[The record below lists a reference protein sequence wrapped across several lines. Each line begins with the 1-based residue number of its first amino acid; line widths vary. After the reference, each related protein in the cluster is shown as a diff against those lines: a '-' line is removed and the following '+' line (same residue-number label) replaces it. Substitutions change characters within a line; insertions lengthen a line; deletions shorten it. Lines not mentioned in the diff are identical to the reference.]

1 VNVLANSVVS
11 SGTSHRIIE
20 LAGAVAILLWLALG
34 YWTYRDAQRRIESPI
49 LVGLATLVG
58 LFPPFIGPFIYMLFR
73 PPEFIDDRR
82 ERELEIRAIESRLAG
97 ADLSCPVCHA
107 DVDPSFLVCPV
118 CTTKLKQACS
128 NCQAPLE
135 PLWQICPYCETPM
148 QRPKSGAPPALG
160 TRRTATA
167 AATTSRRRSA
177 R

>member
-1 VNVLANSVVS
+1 VNVLASFLS
-11 SGTSHRIIE
+11 SGTAHFVMEASVGV
-20 LAGAVAILLWLALG
+20 LVAFWLALG
-34 YWTYRDAQRRIESPI
+34 YWTFRDASRRIESPI
-49 LVGLATLVG
+49 LVGLSTLVG

-82 ERELEIRAIESRLAG
+82 ERELEIRAIESRLAA
-97 ADLSCPVCHA
+97 ADISCPVCHA

-128 NCQAPLE
+128 SCNAPLE
-135 PLWQICPYCETPM
+135 PLWQVCPYCETPM

-160 TRRTATA
+160 TRRAPTTAATA
-167 AATTSRRRSA
+167 RRRAS

>member
-1 VNVLANSVVS
+1 VNVLASFFS
-11 SGTSHRIIE
+11 SGTSRLIIE
-20 LAGAVAILLWLALG
+20 WGAVVVVLLWLALG
-34 YWTYRDAQRRIESPI
+34 YWTFRDAQRRIENPLLI
-49 LVGLATLVG
+49 GLATLVG

-97 ADLSCPVCHA
+97 ADITCPVCHA

-128 NCQAPLE
+128 SCNAPLE

-148 QRPKSGAPPALG
+148 RQPETGAPPALG
-160 TRRTATA
+160 TRRTASA
-167 AATTSRRRSA
+167 ARRRT

>member
-1 VNVLANSVVS
+1 MNVLAVGISQ
-11 SGTSHRIIE
+11 GTQDLVIE
-20 LAGAVAILLWLALG
+20 LSSAFAVLLWLALG
-34 YWTYRDAQRRIESPI
+34 FWTYRDAHRRIESPI

-82 ERELEIRAIESRLAG
+82 ERELEIRAIESRLAQ
-97 ADLSCPVCHA
+97 ADISCPVCRA

-128 NCQAPLE
+128 SCNAPLE

-148 QRPKSGAPPALG
+148 RTPEAGAQPALG
-160 TRRTATA
+160 TRRAP
-167 AATTSRRRSA
+167 AATPRRTRSSRS
-177 R
+177 

>member
-1 VNVLANSVVS
+1 VTLLASFLS
-11 SGTSHRIIE
+11 SGTAHFVIE
-20 LAGAVAILLWLALG
+20 ASVAMLVVFWLSLG
-34 YWTYRDAQRRIESPI
+34 YWTFRDASRRIENPLLI
-49 LVGLATLVG
+49 GLSTLVG

-82 ERELEIRAIESRLAG
+82 ERELEIRAIESRLAA
-97 ADLSCPVCHA
+97 ADIGCPVCHA

-128 NCQAPLE
+128 SCNAPLE

>member
-1 VNVLANSVVS
+1 MNVLALSIS
-11 SGTSHRIIE
+11 SGTQNLIIE
-20 LAGAVAILLWLALG
+20 LGSAFAVLLWLALG
-34 YWTYRDAQRRIESPI
+34 YWTYRDAQRRVESPI

-82 ERELEIRAIESRLAG
+82 ERELEIRAIESRLAH
-97 ADLSCPVCHA
+97 ADISCPVCRA

-128 NCQAPLE
+128 SCNAPLE

-148 QRPKSGAPPALG
+148 RVPEAGAQPALG
-160 TRRTATA
+160 TRRT
-167 AATTSRRRSA
+167 TTTPRRTRSSRSS
-177 R
+177 